1 MRKQSTGDAIRNFME
16 ITGTSQVFLYGGA
29 AIDRYINP
37 EAEIMDYDV
46 AIQNPDKYVAVVE
59 KLKKLGFDVGATRVA
74 FNLSTVAK
82 HSEYGIFDLA
92 CMNIEKNGIYN
103 LEKFYIEY
111 SKEYPLGKAVDRYGT
126 VHALREGKISLV
138 NNPDEENAYDL
149 LRRFSVLAG
158 KYGFSLEPDGINK
171 DTIETLHRRL
181 AETPVDQNNEHGRVR
196 CLARFMGAV
205 LRSERQNKTGI
216 TGEVDKAN
224 KKQSEFLEGM
234 GKTELLSYAYPEINN
249 ILHNRQFLDG
259 VAERPFTDKFDLID
273 RLLNAAQD
281 RDEIINEIS
290 LLRKRE
296 ADREDVRVINRV
308 NSLMEEKTSKKRLV
322 NHVINPVFSY
332 IMAKSGKVE
341 K

>member
-111 SKEYPLGKAVDRYGT
+111 SEEYPLGKAVDRYGT

-138 NNPDEENAYDL
+138 NNPDEEN
-149 LRRFSVLAG
+149 
-158 KYGFSLEPDGINK
+158 
-171 DTIETLHRRL
+171 
-181 AETPVDQNNEHGRVR
+181 GRVR

-296 ADREDVRVINRV
+296 ADRET
-308 NSLMEEKTSKKRLV
+308 L
-322 NHVINPVFSY
+322 
-332 IMAKSGKVE
+332 G
-341 K
+341 